1 MATQSVERIHSAFTW
16 ASVARLAAIDFI
28 IALSASSAGFFL
40 FFFFRVCLRALVF
53 ELGLRL
59 VKHRAHLNALHMLW
73 QLRWHCAISVIV
85 RVQQPGQQPDSSHAA
100 RCRTQWAARALLGPS
115 VGSLVVASSVWA
127 EVVSEPVLLSLVPS
141 SMAPS
146 GTLSLSSDAPSSLP
160 GWASGSSEVFG
171 FPESKKCIC
180 CY

>member
-59 VKHRAHLNALHMLW
+59 VKHRAHLNALHML
-73 QLRWHCAISVIV
+73 
-85 RVQQPGQQPDSSHAA
+85 
-100 RCRTQWAARALLGPS
+100 
-115 VGSLVVASSVWA
+115 
-127 EVVSEPVLLSLVPS
+127 
-141 SMAPS
+141 
-146 GTLSLSSDAPSSLP
+146 
-160 GWASGSSEVFG
+160 
-171 FPESKKCIC
+171 
-180 CY
+180 